1 MAADSGATDGAAD
14 GATGRGGG
22 AGDARRAAPAIDPI
36 TARDTARVLNEA
48 LPYLQRHGGRTVVVK
63 YGGNAMIDE
72 NLQRSFAQNI
82 VMMKQVGIEPVVVHG
97 GGPQI
102 GTMLE
107 RLAIESRFE
116 DGLRVTDAAT
126 MEVVEMVLGGLVN
139 KGIVSLLNQVG
150 GRAVGLTGKDSNLIR
165 ATPATLPGRPDVS
178 LGYVGD
184 VERID
189 PTIVR
194 RLQADGF
201 VPVIAPIGT
210 DGGGASYNINADL
223 VASAMAK
230 ALAASRLLLLTNT
243 PGILDSRGELLSGLS
258 PGDVA
263 ALIAD
268 GTISGGML
276 PKVQCALDAVA
287 AGVGSVIILDGRVEN
302 AVLLELFTDQGAGTL
317 IRADG

>member
-1 MAADSGATDGAAD
+1 MADEGSDT
-14 GATGRGGG
+14 
-22 AGDARRAAPAIDPI
+22 ARDAAPAVDPI

-48 LPYLQRHGGRTVVVK
+48 LPYLQRHGGRTVVIK

-72 NLQRSFAQNI
+72 RLQRSFAQNV

-102 GTMLE
+102 GAMLS
-107 RLAIESRFE
+107 RLSIESRFE
-116 DGLRVTDAAT
+116 DGLRVTDGAT

-165 ATPATLPGRPDVS
+165 ARPATLPGRPDVS
-178 LGYVGD
+178 LGFVGEVD
-184 VERID
+184 RVA
-189 PTIVR
+189 PSLVR
-194 RLQADGF
+194 QLQRDGA

-210 DGGGASYNINADL
+210 DDTGASYNINADL

-230 ALAASRLLLLTNT
+230 ALDASRLLLLTNT
-243 PGILDSRGELLSGLS
+243 PGILDGRGELLTGLS
-258 PGDVA
+258 PSDVA

-276 PKVQCALDAVA
+276 PKVQCALDAVS
-287 AGVGSVIILDGRVEN
+287 AGVGSVVILDGRVEN
-302 AVLLELFTDQGAGTL
+302 ALLLELFTDQGAGTL
-317 IRADG
+317 IREG